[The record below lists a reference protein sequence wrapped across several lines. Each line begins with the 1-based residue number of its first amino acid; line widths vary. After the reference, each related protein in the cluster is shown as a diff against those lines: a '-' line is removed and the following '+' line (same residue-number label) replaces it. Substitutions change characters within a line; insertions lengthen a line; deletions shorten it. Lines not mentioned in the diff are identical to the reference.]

1 MLDQLAAG
9 DDSVLNHVCQVKDGR
24 GYTKEYQ
31 LRRRETDILLTGYS
45 VTLRAKVIDRW
56 RDWRERSPIL
66 HQKPA
71 WSLHR
76 PGFSDEGIGRHANEI
91 TAS

>member
-1 MLDQLAAG
+1 MSSKEIAKLTGKPVSNVHRDVRAMLDQLAVG

-45 VTLRAKVIDRW
+45 VPLRAKVIDRW
-56 RDWRERSPIL
+56 RDWKARSP
-66 HQKPA
+66 
-71 WSLHR
+71 SL
-76 PGFSDEGIGRHANEI
+76 S
-91 TAS
+91 